1 MTLAEHYADLAEP
14 SPAQPSKEE
23 SLTLRAEWESLADCY
38 ARLSQQSQSFDEAEH
53 SSFLAELLY
62 E

>member
-1 MTLAEHYADLAEP
+1 MTLAEHYADLAERFH
-14 SPAQPSKEE
+14 AKASKEE

-53 SSFLAELLY
+53 LSFLAELLY